1 MKDGM
6 GRSSDPIER
15 VTEGETRI
23 RIILLYKIKSRHSQI
38 YIDEV
43 FMIWQTFGKRHT
55 KRGNSI
61 RKKLKLENKNARH
74 KDMLVDTIS
83 IGYKIC

>member
-1 MKDGM
+1 MNKLRDWSKDISQNSAQIDKDKYRDMKDGM

-43 FMIWQTFGKRHT
+43 FMIW
-55 KRGNSI
+55 
-61 RKKLKLENKNARH
+61 
-74 KDMLVDTIS
+74 
-83 IGYKIC
+83 